1 MDPITKV
8 IEVMRDHVQDVE
20 ERCDNYQSDLV
31 ICLIEVLKKRDE
43 GLSDTKRRKEV
54 TEIVEAFGNAVAA
67 KQRVS

>member
-67 KQRVS
+67 KQRDS